1 MGISCSKV
9 LGVSD
14 VVAVEELAV
23 VDNLHE
29 HLKRSVGNLVIGDVG
44 DTPPTRAGRA
54 VVVSGRVIR
63 VVHDVLDIEE
73 LSVVAAAG
81 DLADIMSTA
90 PIAQSL
96 VLVICP
102 SEHLDRE
109 DGPVAVVLK
118 RPMPTRPRMVT
129 ESLPVGMKVTSILLA
144 YTRYCWYGA
153 APRSNRTGCRRSGLV
168 AGARHVG
175 IVKELIEYRYV

>member
-1 MGISCSKV
+1 MNSVVFFFSGFPFSKTLVGVRPQGASPFGPPWGFSCSKV

-44 DTPPTRAGRA
+44 DTPTRAGRA

-102 SEHLDRE
+102 SEHLGQR
-109 DGPVAVVLK
+109 G
-118 RPMPTRPRMVT
+118 
-129 ESLPVGMKVTSILLA
+129 
-144 YTRYCWYGA
+144 
-153 APRSNRTGCRRSGLV
+153 RSGGRRV
-168 AGARHVG
+168 EETDADEGRAWSQSHFQ
-175 IVKELIEYRYV
+175 